1 MMAISLT
8 VTIVQLV
15 LKRKFIRSE
24 TLLVEIL
31 MTDSDASDFGEFD
44 DEFGEYEDDVTS
56 DMSEMSCLLTLNFHI
71 PLM

>member
-1 MMAISLT
+1 
-8 VTIVQLV
+8 
-15 LKRKFIRSE
+15 
-24 TLLVEIL
+24 